1 MAPTTSLLNIWQV
14 VKEADLRPLRDQ
26 ALQELKVSIVG
37 EAGAGRATL
46 ASQMRRDPARQEAS
60 SDLALTG
67 ISTAVETPI
76 QILDLEAAAQAD
88 AAHLIILVMSSRKT
102 DSSREQA
109 LVQRWN
115 AAGKRVMVFIN
126 QMDGAAETPDGT
138 APGGKPAAA
147 REQNSPASG
156 RRRRGV
162 VWGSALDT
170 RFLVE
175 RFAPAVMELLPDQ
188 LLPLA
193 RSFPLF
199 RVPVA
204 RFLINDTCFSN
215 AAYALSTGLAE
226 IVAIADVPIVVADS
240 VILTKNQLF
249 LAYKV
254 GLALG
259 YSTRWQDYL
268 AEFGSVLGSGFV
280 FRQVAR
286 SLIGLVPVVGIVP
299 KTAIAYAGTYVVGNA
314 VLQWYLTGRHISTDQ
329 MKEAYQQ
336 ALEQG
341 RKLGRVFLRRRQQK
355 EAQALPSGERKR
367 WFERLPRL
375 RLPQLPQS
383 VRLPR
388 LALRRKP
395 AAPKLPPGGQACPAC
410 GKVSAPDAQFCQYC
424 GKSFT

>member
-1 MAPTTSLLNIWQV
+1 MAPTSSLLNIWQV

-26 ALQELKVSIVG
+26 ALQEFKLAIVG
-37 EAGAGRATL
+37 DPGTGRSTL
-46 ASQMRRDPARQEAS
+46 AAQMRRDPARQEAS

-67 ISTAVETPI
+67 ISTAVDTPI
-76 QILDLEAAAQAD
+76 QILDLDSAGQAE
-88 AAHLIILVMSSRKT
+88 AAHLIILMMSSRKA

-126 QMDGAAETPDGT
+126 QMDEPSGEISVSGEQ
-138 APGGKPAAA
+138 PAAVK
-147 REQNSPASG
+147 EQKSSAPG

-188 LLPLA
+188 LLSLA

-204 RFLINDTCFSN
+204 RFLINDTSFSN

-226 IVAIADVPIVVADS
+226 IVAIADVPVVVADS

-259 YSTRWQDYL
+259 YSTRWQDYI
-268 AEFGSVLGSGFV
+268 AEFGSVLGSGFI

-286 SLIGLVPVVGIVP
+286 SLIGLVPVIGIVP

-314 VLQWYLTGRHISTDQ
+314 VLQWYLTGRHITTDQ
-329 MKEAYQQ
+329 MKEVYQQ

-341 RKLGRVFLRRRQQK
+341 RRLGGVFLRRRKQT
-355 EAQALPSGERKR
+355 EAQALPSGEGKR
-367 WFERLPRL
+367 WYERLPRL
-375 RLPQLPQS
+375 RLPRFSRPA
-383 VRLPR
+383 RLPR
-388 LALRRKP
+388 LTLRRKP
-395 AAPKLPPGGQACPAC
+395 ATPQLPSGGQVCPAC
-410 GKVSAPDAQFCQYC
+410 GKVSSPDAQFCQYC
-424 GKSFT
+424 GKALGV

>member
-1 MAPTTSLLNIWQV
+1 MAPTTSLMNMWQV

-26 ALQELKVSIVG
+26 ALQELKVAIVG
-37 EAGAGRATL
+37 EPGSGRATL
-46 ASQMRRDPARQEAS
+46 AAQMRRDPHRPETAEADLGGIAAA
-60 SDLALTG
+60 SD
-67 ISTAVETPI
+67 TPVL
-76 QILDLEAAAQAD
+76 ILDLDSAAQAE
-88 AAHLIILVMSSRKT
+88 AAHLIILVMNSRKS
-102 DSSREQA
+102 DSGREQA
-109 LVQRWN
+109 LVQGWN
-115 AAGKRVMVFIN
+115 ATGKRVMVFIN
-126 QMDGAAETPDGT
+126 QMDALAAEP
-138 APGGKPAAA
+138 AVPAEKPAGAK
-147 REQNSPASG
+147 EQRSSAPG

-162 VWGSALDT
+162 VWGSALDS

-188 LLPLA
+188 LLALG

-204 RFLINDTCFSN
+204 RFLINDTSFSN

-268 AEFGSVLGSGFV
+268 AEFGSVLGSGFI

-286 SLIGLVPVVGIVP
+286 SLIGLVPVIGIVP

-314 VLQWYLTGRHISTDQ
+314 VLQWYLTGRHITKDQ

-341 RKLGRVFLRRRQQK
+341 RKLGGVFLRKRRAK
-355 EAQALPSGERKR
+355 EAPALPTGEGKGKS
-367 WFERLPRL
+367 WLARLPRL
-375 RLPQLPQS
+375 RMP
-383 VRLPR
+383 RLPR

-395 AAPKLPPGGQACPAC
+395 AQLIPGEQPSGQPCPAC
-410 GKVSAPDAQFCQYC
+410 GKISAPDAQFCQYC
-424 GKSFT
+424 GKPL